1 MPYSLKG
8 QTSLFLFI
16 FFIEFKDVLGVF
28 LWEYSCH
35 YINSKQ
41 RSFFPLFITKEA
53 AHTHTHTHTHTMFL
67 KAQRSKTNNCEYPH
81 QGKPQRCQDVS
92 VFCTPLRVCVRAK
105 SLQSCPTLCNPVD
118 CSPPGSSVHGIL
130 QAGIKAHLWH
140 RLHGW
145 GVLYHWAT
153 WEAPLCAAVMV
164 KLSTELGTDPGTLG
178 PTPDCGRHSIPRMA
192 SVRTASLPKYDVGF
206 EPNSKWIF

>member
-1 MPYSLKG
+1 MG
-8 QTSLFLFI
+8 
-16 FFIEFKDVLGVF
+16 VL

-53 AHTHTHTHTHTMFL
+53 AHTHTHTHTHKMFL

-118 CSPPGSSVHGIL
+118 CSPPGSSVHGDSPGRNTRVNYCALL
-130 QAGIKAHLWH
+130 QGIFPTQGSNLGL
-140 RLHGW
+140 LHCRW
-145 GVLYHWAT
+145 VLYQ
-153 WEAPLCAAVMV
+153 
-164 KLSTELGTDPGTLG
+164 LSHQGSPGSMLDT
-178 PTPDCGRHSIPRMA
+178 T
-192 SVRTASLPKYDVGF
+192 
-206 EPNSKWIF
+206 